1 MCIIKKIPYFYKI
14 IYDEVVSFY
23 DETHSKWL
31 DLRILILKIIS
42 MIKMDLIYII
52 LKLKI
57 NYYFKLRRE

>member
-31 DLRILILKIIS
+31 DLTN
-42 MIKMDLIYII
+42 D
-52 LKLKI
+52 
-57 NYYFKLRRE
+57 